1 MATLRL
7 IPRDE
12 RFFQLLTDDA
22 SNLVAA
28 ARALEALT
36 IEYDRLEERIAEIRE
51 LEHRGDEIDEE
62 ISMRLDRA
70 FVTPLDRE
78 DIHTLAV
85 HLDDVVDGIQEV
97 AETYLIYAIERPT
110 DEARQLAGILSAQSV
125 QLLEAIRKLERPQG
139 IESHL
144 REIHSLENEAD
155 RLSRAAI
162 AALFRERADPLEV
175 IKWRDIYHALEDT
188 IDAAE
193 DAAES
198 IERTLHKG
206 T

>member
-1 MATLRL
+1 MARLRL

-12 RFFQLLTDDA
+12 RFFELLTEDA
-22 SNLVAA
+22 QNLLQAA
-28 ARALEALT
+28 TALEAMT
-36 IEYDRLEERIAEIRE
+36 VQYDRLDERVEEIRA

-62 ISMRLDRA
+62 IAARLKRA

-78 DIHTLAV
+78 DIHALAV

-97 AETYLIYAIERPT
+97 AETFVIYAIDRPT
-110 DEARQLAGILSAQSV
+110 EEARQLASILAAQAA
-125 QLLEAIRKLERPQG
+125 QLLEAIRKLERLQG
-139 IESHL
+139 LEPHL
-144 REIHSLENEAD
+144 REIHSLENQAD
-155 RLSRAAI
+155 RLSRSAI
-162 AALFRERADPLEV
+162 AALFRERADALEV
-175 IKWRDIYHALEDT
+175 IKWRDVYHALEDT

-193 DAAES
+193 DAAEA

>member
-1 MATLRL
+1 MARLRL

-12 RFFQLLTDDA
+12 RFFELLTEDA
-22 SNLVAA
+22 QNLLQAA
-28 ARALEALT
+28 TALEAMT
-36 IEYDRLEERIAEIRE
+36 AQYDRLEERVEEIRA

-62 ISMRLDRA
+62 ISARLERA

-78 DIHTLAV
+78 DIHELAV

-97 AETYLIYAIERPT
+97 AETFVIYAIERPT
-110 DEARQLAGILSAQSV
+110 EEARQLARILAAQAA
-125 QLLEAIRKLERPQG
+125 QLLEAIRKLERLEGLEP
-139 IESHL
+139 HL
-144 REIHSLENEAD
+144 REVHSLENQAD
-155 RLSRAAI
+155 RLSRSAI

-175 IKWRDIYHALEDT
+175 IKWRDVYHALEDT

-193 DAAES
+193 DAAEA

>member
-22 SNLVAA
+22 TNLVAA

-62 ISMRLDRA
+62 ISVRLDRA

-139 IESHL
+139 IETHL

-175 IKWRDIYHALEDT
+175 IKWRDVYHRLEDT

>member
-12 RFFQLLTDDA
+12 RFFELLTEDA
-22 SNLVAA
+22 ENLLAA
-28 ARALEALT
+28 ARALEAMAAQ
-36 IEYDRLEERIAEIRE
+36 YDRLEERVAEIRE

-62 ISMRLDRA
+62 ISARLERA

-78 DIHTLAV
+78 DIHELAV
-85 HLDDVVDGIQEV
+85 HMDDVVDGIQEV
-97 AETYLIYAIERPT
+97 AETFVIYAIEQPT
-110 DEARQLAGILSAQSV
+110 EEARHLARILAAQAV
-125 QLLEAIRKLERPQG
+125 QLVEAIRKLEKLQG
-139 IESHL
+139 LEPHL

-155 RLSRAAI
+155 RLSRGAI

-175 IKWRDIYHALEDT
+175 IKWRDVYHALEDT

-193 DAAES
+193 DAAEA